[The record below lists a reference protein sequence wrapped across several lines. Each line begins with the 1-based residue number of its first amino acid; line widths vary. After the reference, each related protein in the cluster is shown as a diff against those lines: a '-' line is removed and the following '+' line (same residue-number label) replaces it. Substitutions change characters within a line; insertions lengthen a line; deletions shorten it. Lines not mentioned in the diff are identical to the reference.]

1 MGNLKALE
9 SVRVSRHTVA
19 INIHTYILSRKSISL
34 YVSLHHKVHLSC
46 NFMAREDSCPLGIS
60 ISNPVFLFLFC
71 ARETLHERALACEK
85 RELERK
91 RASLRELK
99 FMKSKEREMTKMR

>member
-19 INIHTYILSRKSISL
+19 INIHTYILSCKSISL

-60 ISNPVFLFLFC
+60 ISNPVFFVPFLREGDFSRES
-71 ARETLHERALACEK
+71 AGLRETRA
-85 RELERK
+85 
-91 RASLRELK
+91 RA
-99 FMKSKEREMTKMR
+99 